1 MSLQPAKAAV
11 LRSYRE
17 LLTLIKRLAPSAK
30 AEALQNARSSMRQH
44 AAEQDAAR
52 ASDLHK
58 ELVAK
63 IGFLRMTTPRRA
75 GEPSHAGAGTFV
87 LRKGELV
94 QADAERTSR
103 QESGC
108 WGGQPVFQYQGLLR
122 SVLGAT
128 WLTDWTVVC
137 CRVADGKTSMEDF
150 KHKHHQLMER
160 QYFGRKLPK
169 NFKPGRF

>member
-103 QESGC
+103 
-108 WGGQPVFQYQGLLR
+108 
-122 SVLGAT
+122 
-128 WLTDWTVVC
+128 
-137 CRVADGKTSMEDF
+137 VADGKTSMEDF

>member
-103 QESGC
+103 QE
-108 WGGQPVFQYQGLLR
+108 
-122 SVLGAT
+122 
-128 WLTDWTVVC
+128 
-137 CRVADGKTSMEDF
+137 VADGKTSMEDF

>member
-11 LRSYRE
+11 LRSYKE
-17 LLTLIKRLAPSAK
+17 LLTLIKRLPAPAK

-44 AAEQDAAR
+44 AAEQDEAK

-63 IGFLRMTTPRRA
+63 IGFLRMTTPRRV
-75 GEPSHAGAGTFV
+75 GEPSRPGAGTFV

-103 QESGC
+103 QDSGC
-108 WGGQPVFQYQGLLR
+108 
-122 SVLGAT
+122 
-128 WLTDWTVVC
+128 
-137 CRVADGKTSMEDF
+137 
-150 KHKHHQLMER
+150 
-160 QYFGRKLPK
+160 
-169 NFKPGRF
+169 

>member
-17 LLTLIKRLAPSAK
+17 LLTLIKRLAPPAK

-44 AAEQDAAR
+44 AAEQDAAK

-63 IGFLRMTTPRRA
+63 IGFLRMTTPRRV
-75 GEPSHAGAGTFV
+75 GEPSHSGAGTFV

-103 QESGC
+103 HDSGA
-108 WGGQPVFQYQGLLR
+108 G
-122 SVLGAT
+122 
-128 WLTDWTVVC
+128 
-137 CRVADGKTSMEDF
+137 EDS
-150 KHKHHQLMER
+150 LCSR
-160 QYFGRKLPK
+160 ITAG
-169 NFKPGRF
+169 